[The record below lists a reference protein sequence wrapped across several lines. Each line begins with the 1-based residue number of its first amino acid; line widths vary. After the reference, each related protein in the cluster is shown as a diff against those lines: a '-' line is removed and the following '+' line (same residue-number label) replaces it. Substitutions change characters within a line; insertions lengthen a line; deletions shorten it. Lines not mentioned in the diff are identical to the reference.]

1 MSAAG
6 AVLAGAVLAG
16 VGLAAAAPPALAWLW
31 SALAAGAVFAAAALA
46 GWRWG
51 ARRASR
57 ARLAARA
64 DRNGR
69 ELLRLADEIEAYLAQ
84 RQCEGAP
91 VLAQRHW
98 PRLCR
103 RLALEHLDCINR
115 LMLEGLMLDNAAP
128 D

>member
-6 AVLAGAVLAG
+6 AGLAGAVLAG

-31 SALAAGAVFAAAALA
+31 SALAVGAVFAAAALA

-69 ELLRLADEIEAYLAQ
+69 ELLRLADEIKAYLAQ
-84 RQCEGAP
+84 RQCECAP
-91 VLAQRHW
+91 VLAHRH
-98 PRLCR
+98 
-103 RLALEHLDCINR
+103 
-115 LMLEGLMLDNAAP
+115 
-128 D
+128 

>member
-1 MSAAG
+1 MSAA
-6 AVLAGAVLAG
+6 AA
-16 VGLAAAAPPALAWLW
+16 GLAAAAPPAMAWLW
-31 SALAAGAVFAAAALA
+31 WVLAAGAGAAFAASALA

-69 ELLRLADEIEAYLAQ
+69 ELLRIADEIEAYLAQ
-84 RQCEGAP
+84 RQGEGAS

-98 PRLCR
+98 PRQCR

-115 LMLEGLMLDNAAP
+115 LMLEGLMLDSATP